1 MMDVRCLP
9 YLKLAM
15 PHKILDAIMLR
26 SCSHEFSWPRRAP
39 DGHYYQ
45 VCVLCAIEY
54 KYDWETMRRTER
66 LEPQG
71 REGSVPEEKKVYKST
86 WMPRARRLKFV
97 APLRYRARNLGNWSE
112 GTIEN
117 LSQSG
122 LFFHGSRQLPANTLV
137 EMLFEM
143 PEEISGQKNSNVLC
157 QGRVIRAR
165 SAADCPD
172 IVELAVSILDYKFVR
187 NN

>member
-1 MMDVRCLP
+1 MP
-9 YLKLAM
+9 QKL
-15 PHKILDAIMLR
+15 LDAILLR

-45 VCVLCAIEY
+45 VCLLCAAEY
-54 KYDWETMRRTER
+54 RYDWETMRRTER
-66 LEPQG
+66 LEQQAT
-71 REGSVPEEKKVYKST
+71 EGSVPEDKRSYKST

-97 APLRYRARNLGNWSE
+97 APLRYRVRNLGNWSD

-122 LFFHGSRQLPANTLV
+122 LFFHGSSQLPSNTLV
-137 EMLFEM
+137 EMIFEM

-157 QGRVIRAR
+157 HGRVIRAR
-165 SAADCPD
+165 PAPDCPD
-172 IVELAVSILDYKFVR
+172 VVELAVTILDYKFIR
-187 NN
+187 HN

>member
-1 MMDVRCLP
+1 M
-9 YLKLAM
+9 AM
-15 PHKILDAIMLR
+15 PQKLLDALMLR

-45 VCVLCAIEY
+45 VCTLCASEY
-54 KYDWETMRRTER
+54 KYDWDTMRRTER
-66 LEPQG
+66 LEQLAT
-71 REGSVPEEKKVYKST
+71 EGSLPADKRNYKST

-97 APLRYRARNLGNWSE
+97 APLRYRVKNLGNWAD

-122 LFFHGSRQLPANTLV
+122 LFFHGSSRLPANTLV
-137 EMLFEM
+137 EMIFEM

-157 QGRVIRAR
+157 QGRVIRTKPAV
-165 SAADCPD
+165 DCPD
-172 IVELAVSILDYKFVR
+172 IVELAVSILDYKFIR
-187 NN
+187 HN